1 MKKTLSLIIMI
12 LSCLMLFGAPDDGSS
27 ATEEKPQKS
36 DSIDVTLKFTPKHVA
51 SFYKGSDLDVPMPT
65 YEVDAEGWIDP
76 DDNENKQTR
85 LTLEDS
91 GDYEGYYIRSFYLA
105 GTSNFAFNDYPEM
118 KITWTSL
125 SKVYP
130 KADESKKI
138 NMSVYVDKGWCDNTG
153 TEYSGKWV
161 DGSGSGKAFGTK
173 FNDGDTGVTIKG
185 FAPADGGSAA
195 IGEHVFYYK
204 LVAEVSD
211 DDYNNAEDGQYA
223 STITLKIDGK

>member
-1 MKKTLSLIIMI
+1 MKKTLLLIIMI

-36 DSIDVTLKFTPKHVA
+36 DSIDVTLEFTPKHVA
-51 SFYKGSDLDVPMPT
+51 SFYKSSELDVPMPT
-65 YEVDAEGWIDP
+65 YEVDAVGRIDP

-85 LTLEDS
+85 LIKGSADHSDS
-91 GDYEGYYIRSFYLA
+91 YSRAFYLA

-118 KITWTSL
+118 KITWTPL

-130 KADESKKI
+130 KADKSKKI

-153 TEYSGKWV
+153 TEYSGRWV
-161 DGSGSGKAFGTK
+161 DGSGSGKDFGTK

-223 STITLKIDGK
+223 STITVTIAGA

>member
-1 MKKTLSLIIMI
+1 MKKTLSLIVMI

-36 DSIDVTLKFTPKHVA
+36 DSIDVTLEFTPKHIA
-51 SFYKGSDLDVPMPT
+51 SFYKDKDLEEVPT
-65 YEVDAEGWIDP
+65 FTAEENGWINP
-76 DDNENKQTR
+76 NLNYNKHSQ
-85 LTLEDS
+85 LTTGVADHK
-91 GDYEGYYIRSFYLA
+91 GDYARSFYLA

-130 KADESKKI
+130 KVDESKTI
-138 NMSVYVDKGWCDNTG
+138 NMSVYVDKGWCDNAG
-153 TEYSGKWV
+153 TEYAGDWV
-161 DGSGSGKAFGTK
+161 DGNGNSREFGTS
-173 FNDGDTGVTIKG
+173 FSDGDTGVKIKG

-211 DDYNNAEDGQYA
+211 DAYNNAEDGQYA
-223 STITLKIDGK
+223 STITVTITGA